1 MPEATVAFFKGDFVP
16 LAEARVSICAKALN
30 YGLGCFEGI
39 RGYWNSNGSQLYL
52 FRAKDHYQRLKD
64 SSHIL
69 QMQLVYSVEEMVEI
83 TVDLCRRNGHRE
95 DAYVRPI
102 VYNDSEQLSPI
113 MTREDNQFAIYTFPL
128 RDYLDTKGVT
138 ACVSSWWRVS
148 DNMIPPRAKPTGAYL
163 NSALARGEAKANG
176 FDEAILL
183 SRDGYVTEASAEH
196 IFLIRDGKLITPTVQ
211 SDNLEGIT
219 RRTIVEIARAEL
231 GREVIERNVPRTEL
245 YVADE
250 AFLCGTG
257 AEITPVVEIDRRKVA
272 DGNVGSITRE
282 LQELFFKVVRSD
294 IAKYSHWCLPVYK

>member
-245 YVADE
+245 YVAEE